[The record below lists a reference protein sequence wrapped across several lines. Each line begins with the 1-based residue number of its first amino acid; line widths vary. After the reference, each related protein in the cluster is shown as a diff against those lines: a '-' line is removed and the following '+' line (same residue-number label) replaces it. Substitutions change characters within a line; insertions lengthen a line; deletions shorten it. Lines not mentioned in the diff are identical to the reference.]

1 MTDLANLSQ
10 PSGALTMKRRRGG
23 LTAAVVLVLLSGC
36 AASGQPSMAANSP
49 LASKAASPSSAASV
63 APSGP
68 RTYTTHSFLVG
79 MSVTISDKD
88 WVVNYDGE
96 IEFKLVL
103 ADHPGSAIFFWL
115 DPLAYDMDHVAGHP
129 ATPADVLSYLKS
141 NPNLVISGGTT
152 RTIGDGIDALSFD
165 LDLSASAP
173 KENPGCPGPC
183 YSYFF
188 LNDSQGGSSFGT
200 GLGEPVRL
208 YLASIGSGNTSH
220 VFAIA
225 LDNQDPPDTAGWTE
239 LTAKADSV
247 LATVR
252 LPDPL
257 PPSN

>member
-1 MTDLANLSQ
+1 
-10 PSGALTMKRRRGG
+10 MKRRRGG

-36 AASGQPSMAANSP
+36 GASGQPSVAANSP
-49 LASKAASPSSAASV
+49 MASNAMSPSAGVSV

-68 RTYTTHSFLVG
+68 RTYTTQQFLVG
-79 MSVTISDKD
+79 MSVTVSEDD
-88 WVVNYDGE
+88 WDINFDGE

-103 ADHPGSAIFFWL
+103 ADHPGAAIFFWL
-115 DPLAYDMDHVAGHP
+115 DPLAYDTDHVAGELGT
-129 ATPADVLSYLKS
+129 AADLLSYLKS
-141 NPNLVISGGTT
+141 NPNLVISGETT

-173 KENPGCPGPC
+173 KEDPSCPTTC

-200 GLGEPVRL
+200 GLGEPVRM
-208 YLASIGSGNTSH
+208 YLASIGSGSTSH

-257 PPSN
+257 PSSS